1 VVDQLSAEDS
11 AMLAAFMG
19 VDVQARD
26 GLEFLGW
33 PLARRAARAPG
44 APKSPISFWSERM
57 RRRGNRGQ

>member
-26 GLEFLGW
+26 GLEFLG
-33 PLARRAARAPG
+33 
-44 APKSPISFWSERM
+44 
-57 RRRGNRGQ
+57 